1 MNPAPWPASRLA
13 LPGLLLWAAVLGGF
27 SAAQAIDNDQGLFY
41 TAALRVAQGQ
51 QMLVDFGMPYAYFT
65 VQVLAFF
72 FWLAATSGWG
82 LVAAS
87 ATLNLAA
94 TGVATS
100 ALVRAGAGQWGA
112 LAGGWLV
119 SLGFLAIGGM
129 YYNDQF
135 AYFFVLLA
143 AWAWLALARPWPRS
157 LVVGACL
164 VAAFYA
170 KQPVG
175 LAGLG
180 GLAAALALTHRWDF
194 ALVRASLPVAA
205 SYALGHAGMVAWAYW
220 ALDFP
225 TFTFF
230 YWDLPLDYKAHESGW
245 TLLKA
250 LLLPLRID
258 PLLMLR
264 ELGLGRLL
272 LYPYCLLTY
281 LAYFLIAQK
290 IIHKDNWG
298 NPSLF
303 LLAYVLISTL
313 LANGLVGRGNA
324 ELNLGLGVVVPLVLA
339 EWRPGWWRWAGL
351 ALFSSIS
358 LVLIVQNRRLTNSTS
373 AHLYADT
380 PLRPL
385 QFRRLFAPQEDAD
398 FHALNR
404 KFIDFLQRQP
414 PGATLAALDYYSY
427 LVPLAVDKAPLVA
440 TSDYLHAF
448 HYMPLD
454 HPLQPKAQAD
464 LLRRFTQS
472 RPDFVLRVAPGSE
485 QFKPGA
491 LAQLEAYL
499 AQHYQ
504 PVLQDRYYLLL
515 ARKK

>member
-1 MNPAPWPASRLA
+1 MAPAHSPANRLA
-13 LPGLLLWAAVLGGF
+13 LAALLLWAAVLGGY
-27 SAAQAIDNDQGLFY
+27 SSAQAIDNDQGIFY

-51 QMLVDFGMPYAYFT
+51 RMHVDFGMPYAYFT

-72 FWLAATSGWG
+72 FWLAPTSGWG

-94 TGVATS
+94 TGVAT
-100 ALVRAGAGQWGA
+100 AVLARAGAGQWGA

-143 AWAWLALARPWPRS
+143 AWAWLGWARPWPRS
-157 LVVGACL
+157 LAVGACL
-164 VAAFYA
+164 VVAFYA
-170 KQPVG
+170 KQTVG
-175 LAGLG
+175 LAGLA
-180 GLAAALALTHRWDF
+180 GLATALALTHRWDL
-194 ALVRASLPVAA
+194 ALVRASLPLAT
-205 SYALGHAGMVAWAYW
+205 SYGLGHAGMVAWAYW

-230 YWDLPLDYKAHESGW
+230 YWDLPYDYKANEPWW
-245 TLLKA
+245 TLAKA

-258 PLLMLR
+258 LLVTIK

-281 LAYFLIAQK
+281 LAYFFIAKK
-290 IIHKDNWG
+290 ILGRINWG
-298 NPSLF
+298 NQSLF
-303 LLAYVLISTL
+303 LLIYVLVSTL
-313 LANGLVGRGNA
+313 LANGLIGRGNA

-339 EWRPGWWRWAGL
+339 ECCRGRWHWAGL
-351 ALFSSIS
+351 GLFTIIP
-358 LVLIVQNRRLTNSTS
+358 LIFIAQNRRLAAPTS
-373 AHLYADT
+373 AHLYAHT

-385 QFRRLFAPQEDAD
+385 QFRRLFAPQVDST

-404 KFIDFLQRQP
+404 KFHDFLQQQP
-414 PGATLAALDYYSY
+414 PGSTLATLDNYVY
-427 LVPLAVDKAPLVA
+427 LVPLAMGKGPVVC

-454 HPLQPKAQAD
+454 NPLQLKAQAD
-464 LLRRFTQS
+464 LLRRFERY
-472 RPDFVLRVAPGSE
+472 RPDYVLQLAPANE

-491 LAQLEAYL
+491 LASLEAYL
-499 AQHYQ
+499 AEHYQ
-504 PVLQDRYYLLL
+504 PVLEDSYYLLL